1 MQCRTGDKRFI
12 VLAAALTEDSLEEQF
27 RSEFSE
33 VEYGGGNAAK
43 EQNIELAMEK
53 DEVYKKVQMIVQK
66 TRQSLSQK
74 KNILQ

>member
-1 MQCRTGDKRFI
+1 MLD
-12 VLAAALTEDSLEEQF
+12 AALTEDSLEEQF

-33 VEYGGGNAAK
+33 VEYSGGNAAK

-53 DEVYKKVQMIVQK
+53 DDIYKRVQMIVQK

-74 KNILQ
+74 KNLLQLVELCQS